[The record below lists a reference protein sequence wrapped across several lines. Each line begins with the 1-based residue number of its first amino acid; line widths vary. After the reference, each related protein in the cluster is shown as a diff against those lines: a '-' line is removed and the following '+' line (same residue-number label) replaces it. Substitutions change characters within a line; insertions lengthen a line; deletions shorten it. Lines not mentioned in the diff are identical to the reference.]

1 MRVEYSE
8 SELSLKVILSS
19 GPVYYGDLPK
29 SGITKQQFLDHVDE
43 ISFYTYSGV
52 VCLAEDGE
60 YALVASN
67 NIPEN
72 HTIVWPEPENEDF
85 RKHVFEKVVAHVRG
99 GGSMWTFDTMLR
111 ELFGIGYK
119 DELEKYKNNATE
131 AEILSILAS
140 AWEDA
145 LGAEESDSKEDCY
158 RQALLVYALRAKQA
172 FIEGGF
178 DNLHEFSR
186 AEVAFSSGKRA
197 ELAALE
203 QERRREE
210 ERRALEALKSHPDY
224 KEVPADLAAKF
235 EELGLTVRVNT
246 TDISLRYRNYRAQHF
261 AAFSR
266 YFVHDKAGIGG
277 PLNRVKDILKARYD
291 AKFTKDWSESPGTA
305 WWHVPA
311 TVDLNEIYN
320 LIA

>member
-1 MRVEYSE
+1 MKIV
-8 SELSLKVILSS
+8 LSS
-19 GPVYYGDLPK
+19 GPVYYGKLPQL
-29 SGITKQQFLDHVDE
+29 GITKQQYLDHADE
-43 ISFYTYSGV
+43 ISLYTYSGV
-52 VCLAEDGE
+52 VCMSNNGE
-60 YALVASN
+60 YVLVASD

-72 HTIVWPEPENEDF
+72 HTVVWPEPENEDF
-85 RKHVFEKVVAHVRG
+85 RKRVFEKVVDHVHN
-99 GGSMWTFDTMLR
+99 GGSLWSFDSMLK
-111 ELFGIGYK
+111 ELFGRSYR

-131 AEILSILAS
+131 AEILNILVS
-140 AWEDA
+140 AWEKA
-145 LGAEESDSKEDCY
+145 FGSDEDGNKEDRY
-158 RQALLVYALRAKQA
+158 KRALSIYSVSARQA
-172 FIEGGF
+172 FTEGGF
-178 DNLHEFSR
+178 DNVYDFSRSEMEFST
-186 AEVAFSSGKRA
+186 GKRA